1 MYRNLLKTS
10 VCTISF
16 LVSLIISMVLY
27 GNNNTDL
34 INTLLGVSSFIFGIF
49 FTYFLGISS
58 NKFTKITEAL
68 RKDDKTLL
76 GIYYHSRS
84 LKKEYQEKI
93 KILLDDYLV
102 NELDYFL
109 VDYSKTGTKFFKLF
123 EYCKTVDPIG
133 FKEENAYE
141 QIQDLLNE
149 ALENRKA
156 VESQLSYQIS
166 IFEWFAL
173 ILFAS
178 VIVVCMFILSNGSIE
193 TSLMIA
199 TVSMGITAVLYL
211 LYDID
216 NLQWKETKLI
226 WIPLTQLFKDMNLL
240 PYFPKKV
247 YQRINLKLEK
257 GKIRLATYPN
267 AYPNFSKKIIEEIS
281 I

>member
-1 MYRNLLKTS
+1 M
-10 VCTISF
+10 
-16 LVSLIISMVLY
+16 
-27 GNNNTDL
+27 
-34 INTLLGVSSFIFGIF
+34 LGVASFIFGIF

-58 NKFTKITEAL
+58 NKFAKITEAL
-68 RKDDKTLL
+68 RRDDKTLL

-84 LKKEYQEKI
+84 LKREYHEKI
-93 KILLDDYLV
+93 TKLLDDYLV
-102 NELDYFL
+102 NELDYYL
-109 VDYSKTGTKFFKLF
+109 VDYPKTSTKFFKLF
-123 EYCKTVDPIG
+123 DYCESINPVG

-156 VESQLSYQIS
+156 VESQLSYKIS
-166 IFEWFAL
+166 SFEWFAL
-173 ILFAS
+173 VLFAG
-178 VIVVCMFILSNGSIE
+178 VIVVCMYILSNGSIE

-216 NLQWKETKLI
+216 NLQWKEDKLI
-226 WIPLTQLFKDMNLL
+226 WIPLTQLFKDMNSS

-257 GKIRLATYPN
+257 GTIRLATYPN
-267 AYPNFSKKIIEEIS
+267 KYPDFSDKKIEVVK
-281 I
+281 